1 MACPAPF
8 DRFRLATEHLPDIAY
23 TKGVVKNP
31 FIDIPSKGEYKHGS
45 GMNLSTFQISRS
57 VPSDS
62 VGVATD
68 EPEFVPIT
76 LTDGETY
83 TGSCGAVY
91 NQMNVGYKES
101 FFGPEGFG
109 WKGIPVCSDDL
120 IYNHKA
126 SMFLQM
132 YIPAMVKNTIQTI
145 ADRMQSIYTHF
156 VPKAVANT
164 DFHFVDGGTGAPPR
178 APDLTLDESLCA
190 LSQPML
196 DTTKVILDQE
206 GAYEPNARGWIT
218 KNGGHKYPLWI
229 GEEAS
234 NNVLVNNAEFRRDIR
249 YGDMGA
255 GITGSPG
262 ALLLRELGE
271 DWTLKGFHHIKN
283 LFPPRYTYVGGE
295 YIRTPTWLNVAT
307 APTATKGV
315 VPVLNPAWVDP
326 EQSQFEAAIVLSP
339 WVFKSNAIRPVNAA
353 GDVNWPAKSY
363 MGELFWKVGG
373 SKIFDPPCFDPLDK
387 LGMHF
392 GEYKHAPEPIFPEY
406 GRFIIFRR
414 CPAEYTCVACYS

>member
-8 DRFRLATEHLPDIAY
+8 DRFRLATEYLPDIAY

-31 FIDIPSKGEYKHGS
+31 FIDIPMKGEYPQGA
-45 GMNLSTFQISRS
+45 GLNLSTFRISRS

-76 LTDGETY
+76 LTEGATY
-83 TGSCGAVY
+83 TGSCGTTY

-101 FFGPEGFG
+101 FYGPEGFG

-126 SMFLQM
+126 AAFLAM
-132 YIPAMVKNTIQTI
+132 YIPAMIKNTIQTI
-145 ADRMQSIYTHF
+145 ADRMQAIYGHF
-156 VPKAVANT
+156 VPKAVAND

-178 APDLTLDESLCA
+178 SPVLTLEESTCA
-190 LSQPML
+190 LTQQML

-218 KNGGHKYPLWI
+218 NNGGHKYPLYI

-234 NNVLVNNAEFRRDIR
+234 NQILINNPEFRRDIR

-255 GITGSPG
+255 GIGGSPG

-283 LFPPRYTYVGGE
+283 LFPPRYTYSGGA
-295 YIRTPTWLNVAT
+295 YHRVPTWLNST
-307 APTATKGV
+307 NPLDATKGV
-315 VPVLNPAWVDP
+315 MPKLNPVWLAPNSSPFEGAYVLN
-326 EQSQFEAAIVLSP
+326 P

-353 GDVNWPAKSY
+353 ADVNWPAKSY
-363 MGELFWKVGG
+363 MGELYWKVGG
-373 SKIFDPPCFDPLDK
+373 SKIFDPPCFDPLEK
-387 LGMHF
+387 LGIHF
-392 GEYKHAPEPIFPEY
+392 AEYKHAPEPIFPEY
-406 GRFIIFRR
+406 GRLIIFRR
-414 CPAEYTCVACYS
+414 CPISYTCIGCS